1 MNAIHMQLH
10 NSEPYIVYILVLLCL
25 LPNNYTVIYTL
36 LYAQP
41 HEDGPLYHPVV
52 TTISLGSHTL
62 LDFYKPINEADVSVR
77 VYHLQLYNSC
87 CT

>member
-1 MNAIHMQLH
+1 MNACTIH
-10 NSEPYIVYILVLLCL
+10 SCIIVSFIL
-25 LPNNYTVIYTL
+25 YTS
-36 LYAQP
+36 LYCYVYYLITTQSFILFLYVQP

-77 VYHLQLYNSC
+77 VYHL
-87 CT
+87 